1 MTVSWREPP
10 SYMEALGAAGV
21 STDGAK
27 GMDLSRSH
35 DVHLVLL
42 PSGAAYVVKRQR
54 KDTWEKGRDLA
65 AELLAYRLASWT
77 DALAEALPQAVL
89 VDERRQVLVLS
100 AAGQSPL
107 APAPSL
113 AWSLGKLTAG
123 WHKATAGLPL
133 PATASAGILH
143 LPATD
148 PGDWGLKAHAA
159 RRLGERIAADPLLS
173 GLLAAGAAAWRP
185 ECLVHGDLKWDNCL
199 VAADRVRVIDW
210 ELSGLGDPAWDV
222 SCVIAE
228 QLALHPGTGPG
239 ESPVTS
245 AFVGSYGCTADD
257 FMRRCALFTIARLA
271 HLALEQAEYAG
282 ELPVAAPTL
291 DLARCLAAEVDDLSS
306 RLAGGRG

>member
-1 MTVSWREPP
+1 MAASWREPP
-10 SYMEALGAAGV
+10 SPMEALGAAGV
-21 STDGAK
+21 STDGAE
-27 GMDLSRSH
+27 GVDLSRSH

-42 PSGAAYVVKRQR
+42 PSGTAYVVKRQR

-77 DALAEALPQAVL
+77 DALADALPQAVL
-89 VDERRQVLVLS
+89 VDERRQVLVLF

-107 APAPSL
+107 APTPSL

-133 PATASAGILH
+133 PVTASAGILR
-143 LPATD
+143 LPTTD
-148 PGDWGLKAHAA
+148 PDDWGLRAHAA

-173 GLLAAGAAAWRP
+173 GLLEAGAAAWRP

-199 VAADRVRVIDW
+199 VEANRVRVIDW

-245 AFVGSYGCTADD
+245 AFIGSYRCTADD
-257 FMRRCALFTIARLA
+257 FARRCALFTIARLA
-271 HLALEQAEYAG
+271 HLALEQVEYVG
-282 ELPVAAPTL
+282 EAQVAAPTL
-291 DLARCLAAEVDDLSS
+291 ELARRLAAEVDDLSS
-306 RLAGGRG
+306 RLAGRRG